1 MADDYVKAP
10 VVEGRPVTG
19 TSETYQGKKSK
30 GDELGKDA
38 FLQLLVAQMQNQDPL
53 EPTDNSQMVAE
64 LAQFTT
70 IEELQNLGTTLNNM
84 NAFGL
89 IGKAVIIEVGKS
101 TDATT
106 TTTVGGYVD
115 FVKIEDGKAKL
126 SINGELYDYDDL
138 DMVVDQDYLDLIFG
152 KPDGDDGTGDTTET
166 PDGDGNTGDTTETP
180 DDKEESADNTAKN

>member
-1 MADDYVKAP
+1 MADDYIKAP
-10 VVEGRPVTG
+10 VVNGKPVTG

-30 GDELGKDA
+30 GDELGKYA
-38 FLQLLVAQMQNQDPL
+38 FLQLLIAQMQNQDPL
-53 EPTDNSQMVAE
+53 EPTDNTQMVTQ

-89 IGKAVIIEVGKS
+89 IGKAVILEVGKS

-126 SINGELYDYDDL
+126 SIKGELYDYDDL
-138 DMVVDQDYLDLIFG
+138 DMVVDQAYLDQIFG
-152 KPDGDDGTGDTTET
+152 KE
-166 PDGDGNTGDTTETP
+166 DGDGSTDDTTETP
-180 DDKEESADNTAKN
+180 DDKDDSTDGTEKE

>member
-1 MADDYVKAP
+1 MANDYVKVP
-10 VVEGRPVTG
+10 IVDGKPVTG

-30 GDELGKDA
+30 GDQLGKDA

-101 TDATT
+101 TDSTT

-126 SINGELYDYDDL
+126 SVNGELYDYDDL
-138 DMVVDQDYLDLIFG
+138 DMVVDKDYLDYIFG
-152 KPDGDDGTGDTTET
+152 QPDKG
-166 PDGDGNTGDTTETP
+166 
-180 DDKEESADNTAKN
+180 ESAENPGNKEDTADNETVETE

>member
-1 MADDYVKAP
+1 MADGYVAAP
-10 VVEGRPVTG
+10 VVDGKPVTG
-19 TSETYQGKKSK
+19 TSETYQGNKSK

-70 IEELQNLGTTLNNM
+70 IEELQNLGTTLDNM

-89 IGKAVIIEVGKS
+89 VGKAVILEVGKS
-101 TDATT
+101 TDSTT

-115 FVKIEDGKAKL
+115 FVQLVDGKAKL
-126 SINGELYDYDDL
+126 SIGGELYDYADL
-138 DMVVDQDYLDLIFG
+138 DMVVDKEYLDYVFG
-152 KPDGDDGTGDTTET
+152 EDNKDDNTD
-166 PDGDGNTGDTTETP
+166 NTGDGDNGDSAAGDEKTET
-180 DDKEESADNTAKN
+180 EQV

>member
-1 MADDYVKAP
+1 MANDYVKVP
-10 VVEGRPVTG
+10 VVDGKPVTG
-19 TSETYQGKKSK
+19 ASETYQGKKSK

-84 NAFGL
+84 SAFGL
-89 IGKAVIIEVGKS
+89 VGKAVILEVGKS
-101 TDATT
+101 TESTT

-115 FVKIEDGKAKL
+115 FVQIVDGKAML
-126 SINGELYDYDDL
+126 SIGGATYDYADL
-138 DMVVDQDYLDLIFG
+138 DMVVDDEYLKYILNQPG
-152 KPDGDDGTGDTTET
+152 KDEGTDNDTDTDTDGSTDGDTVDNTTE
-166 PDGDGNTGDTTETP
+166 
-180 DDKEESADNTAKN
+180 

>member
-1 MADDYVKAP
+1 MADYVTAP
-10 VVEGRPVTG
+10 VVDGKPVTG
-19 TSETYQGKKSK
+19 TSETYQTKKSK

-70 IEELQNLGTTLNNM
+70 IEELQNLGTTLDNM

-89 IGKAVIIEVGKS
+89 IGKAVILEVGKS
-101 TDATT
+101 SDSTT
-106 TTTVGGYVD
+106 TTTVGGFVD

-126 SINGELYDYDDL
+126 SINGELYDYADL
-138 DMVVDQDYLDLIFG
+138 DMVVDKDYLENVLNQ
-152 KPDGDDGTGDTTET
+152 PDSGEND
-166 PDGDGNTGDTTETP
+166 
-180 DDKEESADNTAKN
+180 DNTESSDESGDVTQDGGTDDVTE